1 MEIGNMEEIW
11 KDIKGFEGL
20 FQVSSFGRVK
30 TLKRVVR
37 YTQRN
42 QYGEF
47 ETSKTIQEKI
57 QKPRKTKSGYLRVQ
71 LFDKEFYVHRLV
83 ASAFIRPLKP
93 KEEIN
98 HIDGNKANNHVDNL
112 EIVSRVQNQ
121 NHAYHSGLNELIPP
135 AISVEVNGKVYSSLG
150 EASRSSGI
158 PKGVL
163 YQRLSHQECGIQQ
176 NPYKYHFTIKRV

>member
-1 MEIGNMEEIW
+1 MEEIW

-71 LFDKEFYVHRLV
+71 LFDKDFYVHRLV

-98 HIDGNKANNHVDNL
+98 HMDGNKANNHVDNL

-121 NHAYHSGLNELIPP
+121 NHAYHNGLNELIPP

-158 PKGVL
+158 PKSVL
-163 YQRLSHQECGIQQ
+163 YQRLLHKECGIQQ